1 MNSNLA
7 LALAFACAPLMA
19 LTCAPCMAQTQP
31 AVTSKTAPLPA
42 PLPAPSSAAT
52 AKAPAPPKASAPRIV
67 EREATERG
75 EPEVRHIVIEDD
87 GSKIEELRVR
97 GQTQHVVVTPKVG
110 TTRSYEIIVSHSGRE
125 PPDSTGGAQSAVGK
139 RVWNVLKF

>member
-1 MNSNLA
+1 MNSKLGLA
-7 LALAFACAPLMA
+7 LVFACAPLLA
-19 LTCAPCMAQTQP
+19 LTCAPCTAQ
-31 AVTSKTAPLPA
+31 TAPLRET
-42 PLPAPSSAAT
+42 AA
-52 AKAPAPPKASAPRIV
+52 APAPAPAARVLPPPKTAARSIV
-67 EREATERG
+67 EPGAADHS
-75 EPEVRHIVIEDD
+75 EPEVRHILIEDD

-97 GQTQHVVVTPKVG
+97 GQTQHVIVTPKVG

>member
-1 MNSNLA
+1 
-7 LALAFACAPLMA
+7 
-19 LTCAPCMAQTQP
+19 MAQTQP
-31 AVTSKTAPLPA
+31 SPA
-42 PLPAPSSAAT
+42 PLPAVT
-52 AKAPAPPKASAPRIV
+52 AKEASRAPTTAPTPPKASAPRIV
-67 EREATERG
+67 EPEATERG
-75 EPEVRHIVIEDD
+75 EPEVRHILIEDD

-110 TTRSYEIIVSHSGRE
+110 TTRSYEIIVSHGGRE